1 MSEGHIQ
8 RRGKRSWR
16 IKYDLPRDESGERR
30 LAYVTVK
37 GTRKDAEKELRAKL
51 SAIDHGMHVDPSNL
65 TLAEYLETWLEMV
78 APSTVAPMALERY
91 HSLTRNQIKPHL
103 GSIQLQKPRP
113 AHVSRWHN
121 TLIGEGKISNRT
133 IQHAHGVLQ
142 SALGYAA
149 KTELVERNV
158 ATIIKPPKA
167 ERPTVASLTESQL
180 VETIEKLRDHPIY
193 SIAATAI
200 GTGARRG
207 EIVGLMWFD
216 VDLEARTV
224 TIQRS
229 IEQTKNG
236 IRVKPPKTKAGKRTI
251 SLPKVVVDALR
262 DHRRRTLELRLR
274 LGMGALPPDAPVF
287 ANLDGGWTMPND
299 VTADW
304 RAAVKACHL
313 PKITFHGLRHSHAS
327 ALIREGVDIVTVS
340 HRLGHQNPALTL
352 STYSHL
358 FSDDDSI
365 VVEKIDALLG

>member
-1 MSEGHIQ
+1 M
-8 RRGKRSWR
+8 
-16 IKYDLPRDESGERR
+16 
-30 LAYVTVK
+30 
-37 GTRKDAEKELRAKL
+37 
-51 SAIDHGMHVDPSNL
+51 
-65 TLAEYLETWLEMV
+65 
-78 APSTVAPMALERY
+78 
-91 HSLTRNQIKPHL
+91 
-103 GSIQLQKPRP
+103 
-113 AHVSRWHN
+113 
-121 TLIGEGKISNRT
+121 
-133 IQHAHGVLQ
+133 
-142 SALGYAA
+142 
-149 KTELVERNV
+149 ERNV

-327 ALIREGVDIVTVS
+327 ALIRQGVDIVTVS

-358 FSDDDSI
+358 FSDDDSV
-365 VVEKIDALLG
+365 VVEKFDALLG